1 MGRFGRS
8 VRVLRE
14 DDVRATLDMASC
26 IDACDLAFA
35 SYSRGGAALPGVISL
50 NVPER
55 QGEIH
60 VKAGHLHGAPF
71 YAVKVASGFPR
82 NVELGLPASDGMVI
96 VFDSENG
103 EPAAFLLDGGYLTSV
118 RTGAAGGVAARYLA
132 PEKVWNVAV
141 IGTGDQARYQL
152 DALAIVR
159 PGFTHVSVWGRH
171 LDRAATLVAEL
182 PNRPGMPEGCA
193 YEVAPSADEAVHDAD
208 VVITCTGSQ
217 TALVRGE
224 WLKLG
229 AHVTAVGSD
238 APDKQELDPNLPARA
253 DLLVVD
259 SRIQC
264 AEIGELHHALA
275 AGLIDKRKAVE
286 LGEICAKT
294 HPGRTSASQLTVCD
308 LTGVGV
314 QDVAAANVVMEH
326 IGERG
331 EVIEL

>member
-1 MGRFGRS
+1 MRFQRS
-8 VRVLRE
+8 VRILRE
-14 DDVRATLDMASC
+14 ADVRASLDMASC
-26 IDACDLAFA
+26 IEACDSAFA
-35 SYSRGGAALPGVISL
+35 AYSRGGASLPGVIAL

-60 VKAGHLHGAPF
+60 VKAGHLHGAPY

-96 VFDSENG
+96 VFDSETG

-118 RTGAAGGVAARYLA
+118 RTGAAGGVAAKYLA
-132 PEKVWNVAV
+132 PEQVWNVAV

-171 LDRAATLVAEL
+171 PDRAAVLVEEL
-182 PNRPGMPEGCA
+182 PNRPGLPEGCA
-193 YEVAPSADEAVHDAD
+193 YEVAVSVDAALHDAD

-217 TALVRGE
+217 SALVRGE

-238 APDKQELDPNLPARA
+238 APDKQELDPSLPARA

-259 SRIQC
+259 SRRQ
-264 AEIGELHHALA
+264 ASEIGELHHALA
-275 AGLIDKRKAVE
+275 AGLIDERKAVE
-286 LGEICAKT
+286 LGEICART

-314 QDVAAANVVMEH
+314 QDVAAANVVMANVCD
-326 IGERG
+326 RG
-331 EVIEL
+331 EIVTL

>member
-1 MGRFGRS
+1 MRFERT

-14 DDVRATLDMASC
+14 EDVRASLDMAAC
-26 IDACDLAFA
+26 IEACDKAFA
-35 SYSRGGAALPGVISL
+35 AYSRGGAALPGVIHL

-71 YAVKVASGFPR
+71 YAVKIASLFPQ
-82 NVELGLPASDGMVI
+82 NVEIGLPSSDGMVV
-96 VFDSENG
+96 VFDAENG
-103 EPAAFLLDGGYLTSV
+103 EPAAFLLDGGYLTQI

-132 PEKVWNVAV
+132 PEQVWNVAL

-159 PGFTHVSVWGRH
+159 PGFTNVHVWGRH
-171 LDRAATLVAEL
+171 PDRAARLVAEL
-182 PNRPGMPEGCA
+182 PQRPGLPEGCT
-193 YEVAPSADEAVHDAD
+193 YEVSPSVEDAVHDAD
-208 VVITCTGSQ
+208 VVITCTASQ
-217 TALVRGE
+217 TAIVRGE

-229 AHVTAVGSD
+229 AHLTAVGSD
-238 APDKQELDPNLPARA
+238 APDKQELDPSLPARA

-259 SRIQC
+259 SRTQC
-264 AEIGELHHALA
+264 AAIGELHHALA
-275 AGLIDKRKAVE
+275 AGLIDERKAVE
-286 LGEICAKT
+286 LGEICALT

-314 QDVAAANVVMEH
+314 QDVAAANVVMANM
-326 IGERG
+326 GERG
-331 EVIEL
+331 EVVEL